1 MSKTQAVSPRAPEAG
16 RAEQK
21 HLARRL
27 ATHIVAAV
35 DQAGART
42 VLVTSPC
49 SGAGKSTLLRLI
61 SPELDHVAPKRF
73 RAYGRRVLQE
83 TTPDFFPDD
92 RIKLVDGPS
101 MLEADDYLGV
111 SEAWMNAFD
120 AALIVVMGRVS
131 RRDQLQTTVEWLNA
145 CGIKPLGIIFNEHA
159 NPSFAA
165 RFARMWPWATAKFSG
180 FRLGLRRKFQP
191 KRAES

>member
-1 MSKTQAVSPRAPEAG
+1 MSKTKTLTQRAPEAG
-16 RAEQK
+16 RAEYK

-27 ATHIVAAV
+27 ATHIVSAV

-61 SPELDHVAPKRF
+61 SPELDHVAPKRY

-101 MLEADDYLGV
+101 MLEAEDYLGV

-131 RRDQLQTTVEWLNA
+131 RRDQLQTTVDWLNA
-145 CGIKPLGIIFNEHA
+145 CGIKPIGIVFNEHA
-159 NPSFAA
+159 NPSFAD
-165 RFARMWPWATAKFSG
+165 RFARLGPWAQGKLSG
-180 FRLGLRRKFQP
+180 FRLGIRRIFQ
-191 KRAES
+191 RAST